1 MSKNKYNV
9 NAELLK
15 SIDYKIL
22 VISIPEED
30 VEDLLTKFSSES
42 GKISKSYYDD
52 FLISD
57 FIANI
62 NQLMGHIKEITTSL
76 EDININA
83 LRKEV
88 VSLIIKYNKLL
99 DPENIIINS
108 NKVLKIRKDKLS
120 DGDIE
125 LTKNSYWN
133 KSYYDEEGNYIPNK
147 NKEKHN
153 RPEIKNRDI
162 NQMSYDA
169 VPVFWDRLSEYINI
183 KRYNEDDIDYILSLR
198 CFHSTTSF
206 NTYIVQNFVVDVEEI
221 YERVEGMGVNVD
233 PNKIIR
239 ELFQLCVSINDT
251 ISYKRAK
258 DLQPEGEDDEEE
270 NKRPKA
276 FSNRKSSTKNTKKSN
291 LSFKKV
297 PKKKLLELSSNI
309 KNQLIGQDDAVDQIT
324 EAIKRAS
331 VGLKDPFRPIG
342 TFLLAGKTGTGKTLT
357 SKVLA
362 DELIESKNNRVI
374 IDCSEYSSDHEYAK
388 LIGSPQGYIGHDQ
401 GGYLTNAV
409 ASNPFSVIV
418 FDEVEKASS
427 KVYDLMLQIFD
438 EGRLTDGKGQPVS
451 FKDTI
456 IIMTSNIGVQNIK
469 DISKTIGFGDVSEI
483 TEKKKNKAI
492 KDALQSKF
500 KPEFLNRIDSIVY
513 FKDLSD
519 DDYKK
524 IIDIELD
531 KITNNLK
538 LSNTDY
544 KDVELEF
551 DKKIKKYIFE
561 NGVDKD
567 FGARPI
573 KRVIQKDIA
582 NEIASVLLECEDVE
596 DLKVKVTIKRNK
608 VVAETKYIEDKEMFL
623 HGN

>member
-88 VSLIIKYNKLL
+88 VSLIIKHNKLL

-500 KPEFLNRIDSIVY
+500 RPEFLNRIDSIVY